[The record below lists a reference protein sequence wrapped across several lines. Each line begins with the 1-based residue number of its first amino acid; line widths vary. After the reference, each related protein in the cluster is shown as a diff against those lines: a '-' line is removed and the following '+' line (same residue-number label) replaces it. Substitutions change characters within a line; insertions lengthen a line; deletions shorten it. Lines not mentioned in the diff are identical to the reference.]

1 MHPVNDRF
9 RVASFFAGVGG
20 IDLGFSQTNTCQ
32 IVYANEFDPYAVK
45 TYDLN
50 FPHPADCRD
59 IHAVKAEELPDMDIL
74 VGGFPCQAFSIA
86 GLRQGCHDEKGRGSL
101 FFELARILYTKK
113 PRAAFFENVKNLL
126 THDNGR
132 TIKIISETL
141 KALGYHVDYRVLN
154 ATEYGNIP
162 QNRERIYI
170 VAFRNT
176 EDFDAFSWPKPI
188 PLTRSVRDIID
199 FEHEMPEKYYYTKG
213 KYSGLIYEKLLEAML
228 DDDPQHPSIYQ
239 WRR

>member
-20 IDLGFSQTNTCQ
+20 IDLGFSLTNACQ

-101 FFELARILYTKK
+101 FFELARILYAKK

-162 QNRERIYI
+162 QNCERIYTSSLFAI
-170 VAFRNT
+170 QRPST
-176 EDFDAFSWPKPI
+176 PSHGLSPS
-188 PLTRSVRDIID
+188 RSQ
-199 FEHEMPEKYYYTKG
+199 
-213 KYSGLIYEKLLEAML
+213 
-228 DDDPQHPSIYQ
+228 DPFATSSTSST
-239 WRR
+239 

>member
-1 MHPVNDRF
+1 MHPLKDHF

-20 IDLGFSQTNTCQ
+20 IDLGFSLTKSCQ
-32 IVYANEFDPYAVK
+32 IVYANEFDSYAVK

-59 IHAVKAEELPDMDIL
+59 IHAVKAEELPDIDIL

-101 FFELARILYTKK
+101 FFELARILYAKK

-132 TIKIISETL
+132 TIKIICETL
-141 KALGYHVDYRVLN
+141 KALGYHVDYRVL
-154 ATEYGNIP
+154 TP
-162 QNRERIYI
+162 QNTATSRRT
-170 VAFRNT
+170 VNVST
-176 EDFDAFSWPKPI
+176 S
-188 PLTRSVRDIID
+188 S
-199 FEHEMPEKYYYTKG
+199 
-213 KYSGLIYEKLLEAML
+213 
-228 DDDPQHPSIYQ
+228 PSAI
-239 WRR
+239 